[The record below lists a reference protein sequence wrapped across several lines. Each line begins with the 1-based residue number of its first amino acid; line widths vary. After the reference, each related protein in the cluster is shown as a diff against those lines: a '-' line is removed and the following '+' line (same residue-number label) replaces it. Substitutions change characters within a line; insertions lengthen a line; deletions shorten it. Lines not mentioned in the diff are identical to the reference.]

1 MEGLVRL
8 SAFFG
13 IFVIMVIWEIY
24 APRRQLTDS
33 RWQRWTTN
41 ISLSILNIIIIRF
54 TVGAA
59 AFVAAVSA
67 LDHGWGVLNIIEL
80 PLWLNVI
87 LTLVLLD
94 LAIYGQHVASH
105 KWRWLWQLHK
115 IHHTD
120 QEFDVTTAI
129 RFHPLEI
136 IISMIYKVILICFI
150 GCNPLAVI
158 AFEIILSSCALFNH
172 SNIRIPLSI
181 DKTIR
186 LIVVTPDMHR
196 VHHSVIKSETDSN
209 YGFSISIWDRL
220 FGTYTDQ
227 PRHGHDN
234 MEIGLTEYR
243 DKSDVQLQRL
253 LLMPFSSS
261 EL

>member
-1 MEGLVRL
+1 MEGIVRL

-13 IFVIMVIWEIY
+13 IFLIMAIWEIY
-24 APRRQLTDS
+24 APRRQLADS
-33 RWQRWTTN
+33 RWQRWSTN
-41 ISLSILNIIIIRF
+41 ISLSILNILIIRF

-59 AFVAAVSA
+59 ALLAAVSA
-67 LDHGWGVLNIIEL
+67 HDHGWGL
-80 PLWLNVI
+80 LNVLALPNWLIII

-94 LAIYGQHVASH
+94 LAIYGQHLASH

-120 QEFDVTTAI
+120 QEFDVTTAV

-136 IISMIYKVILICFI
+136 IISMCYKVLLIYFI
-150 GCNPLAVI
+150 GANPLAVI

-172 SNIRIPLSI
+172 SNVRIPLSI
-181 DKTIR
+181 DKIVR
-186 LIVVTPDMHR
+186 LILVTPDMHR

-220 FGTYTDQ
+220 FATYTDQ
-227 PRHGHDN
+227 PRDGHDN

-243 DKSDVQLQRL
+243 HKKDVRFERL
-253 LLMPFSSS
+253 LLMPFSRRR
-261 EL
+261 